1 MDPFNFM
8 DKMYQ
13 FFVDRGKI
21 VFSGILDFMVLLR
34 SAYIQTDKK
43 MYSPLNIK
51 ICSVMKPTK
60 CTRVGIPQIMM
71 NLL

>member
-1 MDPFNFM
+1 MKCGILEEEKKRCVTDTVDPFNFM
-8 DKMYQ
+8 DRMYQ

-43 MYSPLNIK
+43 NVFSIK
-51 ICSVMKPTK
+51 H
-60 CTRVGIPQIMM
+60 
-71 NLL
+71 